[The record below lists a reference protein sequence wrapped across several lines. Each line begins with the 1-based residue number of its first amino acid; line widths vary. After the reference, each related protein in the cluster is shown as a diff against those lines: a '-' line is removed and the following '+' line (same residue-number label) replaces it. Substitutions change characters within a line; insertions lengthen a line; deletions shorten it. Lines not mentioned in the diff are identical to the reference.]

1 MSSKKKTVWFEV
13 EEGETIAECLQRLSA
28 AGYSVAGRKEE
39 PVFKEEAGEYVPIRQ
54 IIKFKGILSE

>member
-1 MSSKKKTVWFEV
+1 MNAKKKTVWFEV
-13 EEGETIAECLQRLSA
+13 EEEETINDCLQRLSA

-39 PVFKEEAGEYVPIRQ
+39 PVFQEVDGEYVPIRQ

>member
-13 EEGETIAECLQRLSA
+13 DEGESIGDCLQRLSA

-39 PVFKEEAGEYVPIRQ
+39 PIFQEVDGKYVPIRQ
-54 IIKFKGILSE
+54 VIKFKGVISE